1 MFLLNRLI
9 LIDSYKPGSVQEVRL
24 DGHTNLN
31 GVNGAGK
38 TTLLRL
44 IPLFFGERPGRLVP
58 RSKVTE
64 SFAKHY
70 LPNES
75 SYIIFEYRRDEQT
88 CMAVIY
94 ASPNEEGVCYR
105 FVDKGFEPEDFL
117 ERRSDDRLYPISC
130 RNLYKHFT
138 HRNVKSSIQ
147 LTSCSD
153 YRTVI
158 QNLPHKKGQ
167 EFRNLIARYSFC
179 QGSSGRRLKDI
190 EKIVSG
196 MLMRSTSFTDLREML
211 VNCIDENRESIDLN
225 LQLSTLE
232 DWHKEYRAFHH
243 VEAERG
249 NVEELSRLF
258 GDLQQIEQDFGELKQ
273 RLQLLYARNERE
285 KNTHEKS
292 RADSAEQLA
301 QLKKAWGQLE
311 DTLKSDQSSV
321 KAELEQAVR
330 QKQVLEKERDDWQ
343 SRDIPGKQRLFA
355 RLEQIADNLQQQKAD
370 LTQLLQHVQDIDAE
384 FKRLKAAQDK
394 RFAEQQHGLEMQIQ
408 TIKQQAAER
417 KAEATQIIQQQK
429 DELQKNVEQ
438 ERDTIAQAVEEL
450 QERLGILRG
459 KMQDIQPD
467 PALLASRETK
477 LSQQELIQQQKS
489 ELDETL
495 KQLDEQIRRQ
505 RTQIEQTLGE
515 KQKQTLDKQRIEEAA
530 GRLQQ
535 QLDADQ
541 NTLLGFLREQHSDWV
556 NHIAKVINPELLLRE
571 DLEPALLN
579 KANGFYGVDLNLE
592 LLSADLAADE
602 QQIRALLQDYE
613 HQLKQFKLSDQQSDQ
628 QLADYQNEIKKL
640 TQRQKEEIIKCAQV
654 KNKFEQLKEELA
666 SLKNQIDRSKLERK
680 AELLKQEHELD
691 DQLKQKRAVSV
702 DLKQKA
708 NTQIAGLNQS
718 LDEEKRRIERMSED
732 EIGQVR
738 QALKALDRQQAD
750 ATAQLE
756 KQRLHSLQERQ
767 IDTGTLTALES
778 QIERLSIEL
787 AEAEKAGQTLKDYQR
802 WLDNEWSR
810 YPNLL
815 SQSSIHRQRLEQL
828 QAQLTVEQQNYDKSR
843 RAQEDALAQQN
854 KVINRLCNELD
865 TINRLLENLQN
876 FPHRSA
882 ETVSFDPS
890 HTLTLLQ
897 NSFYHLAEQHKN
909 KRKTLT
915 QMVSHFKR
923 VLAYFPGTQPARYY
937 ASIEDEVG
945 LDGGDRDWFNGI
957 INWYEARYDESQ
969 RWLIMQAQTFGY
981 AIHNYQQALDRFDRG
996 IDSLSRKL
1004 ANHID
1009 SNIRF
1014 EKIESIQGR
1023 LLSKVKKLGYWEQLS
1038 EFTRNYEDWRRIGE
1052 GQMPDSSFADMVR
1065 LVSEQL
1071 HGKGR
1076 MEIKLVDLLELE
1088 IIVQENG
1095 RTKRASHAEE
1105 LRQISSHGLS
1115 YLILCVFFI
1124 ALVNMIRK
1132 EQKLNIIW
1140 PMDELKELHQMNIEL
1155 LIDILAKNNIT
1166 LLSAFPD
1173 PDPEVLRLFNNR
1185 YQIIGNR
1192 ELLEM
1197 SIDEDYLQE
1206 LELFTTEINHV

>member
-1 MFLLNRLI
+1 MFALNRLI

-58 RSKVTE
+58 RSRVTE
-64 SFAKHY
+64 GFTKHY

-105 FVDKGFEPEDFL
+105 FVDKGFEAEDFL
-117 ERRSDDRLYPISC
+117 ERRNDDSLYPISC

-138 HRNVKSSIQ
+138 HRNIKSSIQ

-153 YRTVI
+153 YRIVI

-179 QGSSGRRLKDI
+179 EGSSGRRLKDI

-225 LQLSTLE
+225 LQLGTLD

-243 VEAERG
+243 VEAERC
-249 NVEELSRLF
+249 NVGELSRLY
-258 GDLQQIEQDFGELKQ
+258 GDLQQIELDFGELKQ
-273 RLQLLYARNERE
+273 RLQLLFARNERE

-301 QLKKAWGQLE
+301 QLKKDWDHLE
-311 DTLKSDQSSV
+311 AALKSDQASV
-321 KAELEQAVR
+321 KAELDQAVR
-330 QKQVLEKERDDWQ
+330 QKQALEKERDGWH
-343 SRDIPGKQRLFA
+343 SHDIHGKQRLFA
-355 RLEQIADNLQQQKAD
+355 RLGQIAGNLQQQKAD
-370 LTQLLQHVQDIDAE
+370 LAQLLQHVQDIDGQ
-384 FKRLKAAQDK
+384 FKRLRAESDK
-394 RFAEQQHGLEMQIQ
+394 RFAEQRHGLELQIQ
-408 TIKQQAAER
+408 TIKQQAAEC
-417 KAEATQIIQQQK
+417 KAEATQAIQQQK

-450 QERLGILRG
+450 QERLGVLRG

-467 PALLASRETK
+467 PALLESRETK
-477 LSQQELIQQQKS
+477 LSQQELVQQQKS
-489 ELDETL
+489 EMDESL
-495 KQLDEQIRRQ
+495 KRLHEQIRRQ
-505 RTQIEQTLGE
+505 QTQIDETLIE
-515 KQKQTLDKQRIEEAA
+515 KQKQAQEKQRIEEAV

-535 QLDADQ
+535 QLAADQ
-541 NTLLGFLREQHSDWV
+541 NTLLGFLREQHPDWV

-579 KANGFYGVDLNLE
+579 NANGLYGVDLNLE

-602 QQIRALLQDYE
+602 QQTRALLQDYE
-613 HQLKQFKLSDQQSDQ
+613 HQLKQCKLSGQQSDR

-640 TQRQKEEIIKCAQV
+640 TQRQKEDTV
-654 KNKFEQLKEELA
+654 KRSQIQNKFEQIKEELA
-666 SLKNQIDRSKLERK
+666 SLKNQIDRSKQERK
-680 AELLKQEHELD
+680 AELAKQEQELD
-691 DQLKQKRAVSV
+691 AQLKQKRALSA

-708 NTQIAGLNQS
+708 NIQITGLNKS

-738 QALKALDRQQAD
+738 QALMALDQQQAD

-756 KQRLHSLQERQ
+756 KQRLQSLQERQ
-767 IDTGTLTALES
+767 IDTATLTALES
-778 QIERLSIEL
+778 QIERLSAEL
-787 AEAEKAGQTLKDYQR
+787 TEAEKAGQTVKDHQR

-810 YPNLL
+810 YTNLL
-815 SQSSIHRQRLEQL
+815 SQESTHGQRLEQL
-828 QAQLTVEQQNYDKSR
+828 QAQLAIEQQNYDKSR
-843 RAQEDALAQQN
+843 KTQEDALAQQN
-854 KVINRLCNELD
+854 KVINKLCNELD

-876 FPHRSA
+876 FPQRSV
-882 ETVSFDPS
+882 ETVDFDPS
-890 HTLTLLQ
+890 HTLALLQ
-897 NSFYHLAEQHKN
+897 NSFRHLAEQHKN

-915 QMVSHFKR
+915 QIVSHYKR
-923 VLAYFPGTQPARYY
+923 VLANFPGTQPARYY
-937 ASIEDEVG
+937 ASIEDEIG
-945 LDGGDRDWFNGI
+945 LDGDDRDWFNGI

-996 IDSLSRKL
+996 IDSLSRRL
-1004 ANHID
+1004 AAHID

-1023 LLSKVKKLGYWEQLS
+1023 LISKVKKLGYWEQLS
-1038 EFTRNYEDWRRIGE
+1038 EFTRNYEDWRRVGE
-1052 GQMPDSSFADMVR
+1052 GQMPDPAFADMVR

-1155 LIDILAKNNIT
+1155 LVDILAKNNIT

-1173 PDPEVLRLFNNR
+1173 PDPEVLSLFKNR

-1197 SIDEDYLQE
+1197 SIDEDYLQT
-1206 LELFTTEINHV
+1206 LELFRTESSHV